1 MENREVSKMMK
12 KMVLSAILALMVLPA
27 WPVRA
32 DEAKPAQPSALAVA
46 LQDGAYDEAL
56 AKKFAGDE
64 YGMKKFV
71 MALLKRGPNRTQDPQ
86 KARELQTAHL
96 KNIDRLAAEGKL
108 VLAGPFLDDGELR
121 GIYVFNVA
129 TVAEAEA
136 LTKSDTAVQAGSLVL
151 ELKEWYGSAAL
162 MAVNAIHGKLS
173 RESISGGDRP

>member
-1 MENREVSKMMK
+1 MMVK
-12 KMVLSAILALMVLPA
+12 KIVLIA
-27 WPVRA
+27 
-32 DEAKPAQPSALAVA
+32 AVA
-46 LQDGAYDEAL
+46 LVALPMINGAADEKKGAMSPLLGYLADPAYDTAA
-56 AKKFAGDE
+56 AKEFAGDE

-71 MALLKRGPNRTQDPQ
+71 MAFLKRGPNRTQDPQ

-121 GIYVFNVA
+121 GIYVFNVS
-129 TVAEAEA
+129 TLAEAEA
-136 LTKSDTAVQAGSLVL
+136 LTKSDPAIRAGSLVM

-173 RESISGGDRP
+173 RESISGAGK